1 MNSSRNFSWEV
12 CEGTVISS
20 VDGRKKDVLLSN
32 DWKKKNTTSQ
42 TDFSMDGFR
51 MTLTRDFLYDSVKK
65 EFRWHKTWCLPL
77 IQIHMP
83 TYQQHG
89 GKLLVRI
96 HCVIPGGSRGQFE
109 DVGLKGQTSQQLVN
123 GECTFSRLR
132 FVSTSNLHGGK
143 KFHLI
148 LSVWCESVCLLAY
161 VSSGIS
167 VYSRKDA
174 DKKRKKAKDV
184 LEERTVDTAFRV
196 FSPSLFDRDFV
207 KKVNDHK
214 GHTICEKIDN
224 SLVGLVNYFQAPNI
238 RAKCRHPVFL
248 LCKFNNVLSLARNV
262 NLFPEETK
270 EMFYCFLSDLGIGS
284 NNFQDHSQYKDTLST
299 TYPRWF
305 IILKENNSLTEEA
318 KRRISENMKYI
329 ECRVIGFVQS
339 PLFLPEHYRPVQNVV
354 LLRQLYE
361 RCYSSFLLSSDTN
374 VVNDIEIQE
383 KWDPVESSQWEDIVN
398 NIETVSYSSHDSCN
412 ISFESYTTETLAG
425 ENICTNWTRD
435 SFIETKSFLE
445 HYFRIHHKI
454 RQLLFQLTD
463 GATQCMREQSQELVD
478 KLKIVYRSF
487 FRLLSAHAHA
497 EDTIIFP
504 QLAKK
509 IPGITEAYH
518 LDHFME
524 GRELASLGDM
534 IENFVP
540 EIANDVFRK
549 VTSFSARFLQHM
561 EKEEEHLIP
570 YLVHVFSD
578 HEIAILKER
587 VILETNN
594 VLVDS
599 EKGETESLIEV
610 AWTADTSDLST
621 CRYFVED
628 SGPSK

>member
-1 MNSSRNFSWEV
+1 MNSLKNFSWEV
-12 CEGTVISS
+12 CDATVISS
-20 VDGRKKDVLLSN
+20 VDETTSNISLTN
-32 DWKKKNTTSQ
+32 DWKKKTT
-42 TDFSMDGFR
+42 TEHCDFAVDSFR
-51 MTLTRDFLYDSVKK
+51 ITLGRDFLYDSVKK
-65 EFRWHKTWCLPL
+65 EFRWHKTWCLPQ
-77 IQIHMP
+77 IQIHLEN
-83 TYQQHG
+83 YHQYSG
-89 GKLLVRI
+89 NLLARL
-96 HCVIPGGSRGQFE
+96 HCVIPGVSRGQFE
-109 DVGLKGQTSQQLVN
+109 DVGLKGHTLQQLIN
-123 GECTFSRLR
+123 GECSFSRLR

-148 LSVWCESVCLLAY
+148 LSVWCDSVCILAY
-161 VSSGIS
+161 MSTGIS

-184 LEERTVDTAFRV
+184 LEERTVETPFRV

-214 GHTICEKIDN
+214 GHTVCEKIDN
-224 SLVGLVNYFQAPNI
+224 SVAGLVNYFQAPNI

-248 LCKFNNVLSLARNV
+248 LCKFNNVLSLARNL

-270 EMFYCFLSDLGIGS
+270 EMFHCFLSDLGMVS
-284 NNFQDHSQYKDTLST
+284 DNFQDHSRHKDVGSITH
-299 TYPRWF
+299 PRWF
-305 IILKENNSLTEEA
+305 IILKDSKSLSDEG
-318 KRRISENMKYI
+318 KRRIAENMRYI
-329 ECRVIGFVQS
+329 ECRMIGFVQS
-339 PLFLPEHYRPVQNVV
+339 PLLLPEHYSPVQNIV

-361 RCYSSFLLSSDTN
+361 RCYSSFLLSSDSK

-383 KWDPVESSQWEDIVN
+383 KWDPVESSQWEDFVS
-398 NIETVSYSSHDSCN
+398 NIETISNSSHDSCN
-412 ISFESYTTETLAG
+412 ISIESYTTETLA
-425 ENICTNWTRD
+425 
-435 SFIETKSFLE
+435 E
-445 HYFRIHHKI
+445 HYFRIHQQI

-463 GATQCMREQSQELVD
+463 GATQCVREQSPELVD
-478 KLKIVYRSF
+478 RLKIVYRSF

-497 EDTIIFP
+497 EDTVIFP

-534 IENFVP
+534 IENFFP
-540 EIANDVFRK
+540 EMANDVFRK

-587 VILETNN
+587 VILETSN

-599 EKGETESLIEV
+599 EKGKKESMIEV
-610 AWTADTSDLST
+610 AWTEDMSDLST

>member
-148 LSVWCESVCLLAY
+148 LSVWCES
-161 VSSGIS
+161 
-167 VYSRKDA
+167 DA

-354 LLRQLYE
+354 LLRQLDSGE
-361 RCYSSFLLSSDTN
+361 FLILVTTL
-374 VVNDIEIQE
+374 VIFPLKAIQLRL
-383 KWDPVESSQWEDIVN
+383 W
-398 NIETVSYSSHDSCN
+398 
-412 ISFESYTTETLAG
+412 L
-425 ENICTNWTRD
+425 
-435 SFIETKSFLE
+435 SFLE